1 MRGRDDKKKRNPDR
15 TSAQRSGPQPQA
27 LAERLLALLA
37 GQKQGQPQDQQQ
49 GDQRDR

>member
-1 MRGRDDKKKRNPDR
+1 MRGRDDKQKRKADR
-15 TSAQRSGPQPQA
+15 APAQRSGPQPQA

-37 GQKQGQPQDQQQ
+37 GQKQGQPQNQNQ